1 MTNAGKDVG
10 KDNFC
15 TLLVEKEIIAA
26 NIEIRLEVPQNP
38 KLKVSALSSYSP
50 PGCKPEGIKVNTPH
64 SFLHTCAYYKT
75 IHNQVI

>member
-15 TLLVEKEIIAA
+15 TLPVEKEIIAV

-38 KLKVSALSSYSP
+38 KLKVSALSS
-50 PGCKPEGIKVNTPH
+50 
-64 SFLHTCAYYKT
+64 
-75 IHNQVI
+75 